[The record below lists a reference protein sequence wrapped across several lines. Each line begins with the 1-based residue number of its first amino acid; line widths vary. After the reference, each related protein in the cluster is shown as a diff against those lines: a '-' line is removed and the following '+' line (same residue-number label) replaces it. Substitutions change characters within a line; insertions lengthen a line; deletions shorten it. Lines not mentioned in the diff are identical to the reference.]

1 MNCSVFCLKDTL
13 CCLCFERYL
22 HWVRS
27 SKLTIVFFCCFKD
40 GASLFP
46 GLHCFKREISCHPT
60 LHSWVHNVSYSLDD
74 FNFFLYHQVLS
85 NVLCA
90 LIFFFLMFLVFE
102 FLEILKFVGLL
113 ISLHL
118 EIFQHFS
125 SIISSVVSY
134 SPSSDTPVIHTLGHL
149 MLPHT
154 SRLLFVLFFFF
165 SSRFFSFCFI
175 LDTLILYTAKYSK
188 SIIFISIMFILTPIS
203 FSEFSISTV
212 VFISRSSSSMSL
224 LNTIFPLV
232 S

>member
-1 MNCSVFCLKDTL
+1 MYLPFLDLFIPLCKSIFPSGIVFLLYERLLIFFYSAGLLGMNCSVFCLKDTL

-27 SKLTIVFFCCFKD
+27 SKLTVVFFCCFKD
-40 GASLFP
+40 VASLFP

-60 LHSWVHNVSYSLDD
+60 LHSWVHNVSFSLDD

-134 SPSSDTPVIHTLGHL
+134 SPSSDQ
-149 MLPHT
+149 
-154 SRLLFVLFFFF
+154 
-165 SSRFFSFCFI
+165 
-175 LDTLILYTAKYSK
+175 LYTHLA
-188 SIIFISIMFILTPIS
+188 T
-203 FSEFSISTV
+203 
-212 VFISRSSSSMSL
+212 
-224 LNTIFPLV
+224 
-232 S
+232 